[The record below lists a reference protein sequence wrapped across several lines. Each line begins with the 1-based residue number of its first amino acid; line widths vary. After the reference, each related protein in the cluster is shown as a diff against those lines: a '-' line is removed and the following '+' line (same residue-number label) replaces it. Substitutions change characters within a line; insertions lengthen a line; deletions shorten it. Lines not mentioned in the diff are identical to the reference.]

1 MGDEIKGFGDPRGG
15 KDYYVGP
22 FYLTN
27 TSLVNPLFETTRKR
41 ELSDIRLLPDR
52 SKIEKIPP

>member
-1 MGDEIKGFGDPRGG
+1 MATLKMDSKDIGDEIKGFGDHRGG

-27 TSLVNPLFETTRKR
+27 TSLVNPLFETT
-41 ELSDIRLLPDR
+41 
-52 SKIEKIPP
+52 